1 MDQHFKTMDVLQGHT
16 LSTEA
21 ITENVGTLIIS
32 QAGNEGE
39 EINKQPIIMIK
50 YQRFVLGHTPIKMN
64 FKSVRSNS
72 MNLLYLF
79 LMSNSCWEEVSSY
92 ELHTECPSFLYLSI
106 FGDLKASME
115 ECYTFTPALSTPH
128 FNTY

>member
-1 MDQHFKTMDVLQGHT
+1 MGSCWQRLPDSLEGRNKMDQHFKTMNVLQGHT

-21 ITENVGTLIIS
+21 ITEKVGTLIIS

-64 FKSVRSNS
+64 FKSVRNNS
-72 MNLLYLF
+72 MNFLYLF
-79 LMSNSCWEEVSSY
+79 
-92 ELHTECPSFLYLSI
+92 
-106 FGDLKASME
+106 
-115 ECYTFTPALSTPH
+115 
-128 FNTY
+128 FNE